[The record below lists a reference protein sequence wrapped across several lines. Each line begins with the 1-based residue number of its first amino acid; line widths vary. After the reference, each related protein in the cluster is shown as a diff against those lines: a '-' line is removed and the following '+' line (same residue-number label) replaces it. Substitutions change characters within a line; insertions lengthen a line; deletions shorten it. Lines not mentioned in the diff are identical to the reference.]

1 MKRAKSIW
9 EFIQGIFLIVAL
21 TLFLIIVFNSFIPRL
36 SMAQQQPTP
45 PIDPAYPPPGETRAA
60 PSPVITDTETP
71 LDSLST
77 ITPVPITPFPTLTL
91 RPGPIPTPIPI
102 LGSAQDA
109 TGSII
114 FVAKENKDAKSTI
127 YSVEMD
133 AKGEKTDNP
142 AKMSFEE
149 AQTDGF
155 IFPSPNGDYLAFT
168 GPWGSLS
175 IYNTDKGIFE
185 KTALSLGAEG
195 IFFNWFPDN
204 RQILWGGGA
213 LVLAD
218 PISGE
223 QTTLVVPGYGGITGA
238 AASPDGQYVVYAYS
252 SDTIYE
258 SGLWIIEASGQ
269 NPRLLSKG
277 VSPTNIAWSP
287 DGKRIAFFGMGWQV
301 IDADGSNLREIAPG
315 IILPQCYFLPPLWSP
330 DSRSLAVVTS
340 DSGSSFC
347 HGWTEDNFSG
357 TNIVLIDVESGK
369 AQPLLSDGSLGNI
382 DPTWS
387 PDSSQIAFVSI
398 RGGTPEVW
406 VANADGSNLR
416 QLTENDYLARF
427 PKWRKP
433 KQ

>member
-1 MKRAKSIW
+1 
-9 EFIQGIFLIVAL
+9 
-21 TLFLIIVFNSFIPRL
+21 
-36 SMAQQQPTP
+36 
-45 PIDPAYPPPGETRAA
+45 
-60 PSPVITDTETP
+60 
-71 LDSLST
+71 
-77 ITPVPITPFPTLTL
+77 
-91 RPGPIPTPIPI
+91 
-102 LGSAQDA
+102 
-109 TGSII
+109 
-114 FVAKENKDAKSTI
+114 
-127 YSVEMD
+127 
-133 AKGEKTDNP
+133 
-142 AKMSFEE
+142 
-149 AQTDGF
+149 
-155 IFPSPNGDYLAFT
+155 
-168 GPWGSLS
+168 
-175 IYNTDKGIFE
+175 
-185 KTALSLGAEG
+185 
-195 IFFNWFPDN
+195 
-204 RQILWGGGA
+204 
-213 LVLAD
+213 
-218 PISGE
+218 
-223 QTTLVVPGYGGITGA
+223 
-238 AASPDGQYVVYAYS
+238 
-252 SDTIYE
+252 
-258 SGLWIIEASGQ
+258 
-269 NPRLLSKG
+269 
-277 VSPTNIAWSP
+277 
-287 DGKRIAFFGMGWQV
+287 MGWQV